1 MATPQT
7 VDGSEF
13 KHDVRNMGEGVDALK
28 ADIGQLGRAGLDA
41 AHSGAAEL
49 KQNARHAVD
58 AAREK
63 AHENYEKVKESAT
76 HVAHSMKDVITHNP
90 FTSIGIAA
98 GVGLLLGLIVSRSRN

>member
-1 MATPQT
+1 MASPQT

-13 KHDVRNMGEGVDALK
+13 KHDVRNLGQGVDALK

-49 KQNARHAVD
+49 RQNAQHAVEV
-58 AAREK
+58 AREK
-63 AHENYEKVKESAT
+63 AHENYEKAKESVT
-76 HVAHSMKDVITHNP
+76 HAAHSMKDVITHNP
-90 FTSIGIAA
+90 IASIGIAA